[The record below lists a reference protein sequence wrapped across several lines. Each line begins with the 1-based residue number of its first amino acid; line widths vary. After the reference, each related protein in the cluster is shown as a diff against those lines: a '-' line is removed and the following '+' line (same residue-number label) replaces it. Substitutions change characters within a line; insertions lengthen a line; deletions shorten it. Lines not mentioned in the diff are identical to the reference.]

1 MAEKEFFYGT
11 SLTLESMKV
20 IAESIGV
27 GNLPDEAAKDL
38 AEDVSCRLK
47 HIIQDAANFMRHGK
61 RKKLLPHDINR
72 ALKIKNLEPIL
83 GFNGKENV
91 PFQSK
96 GNNDRVVYF
105 IEQKELDL
113 QDIISQAKGGS
124 FKKLPLDVTLRAHW
138 LSIEGVQPDVPE
150 NPAAAA
156 ATASIEPEIIA
167 SDSQEAELNPKPK
180 LTKIKEPS
188 EIIKKPQK
196 LRSVE
201 TVQVKELAVHE
212 LSVEQQLYYQKV
224 TEACMSNNEK
234 LRASALQSLSVD
246 PGLYEMLARMC
257 TFVAEGVKV
266 NVVDHNLPFLIYLMR
281 MVKALLDNPNL
292 YLDKYLHEIIPA
304 VMSCLVAKQ
313 LCVRPEIDNHWAL
326 RDFASRVLSQISRN
340 FNNSA
345 NNIQMRIIGVL
356 SQALTNNQTS
366 LASLY
371 SAIVGLCDLGLK
383 AIKNSVIPNIKF
395 ISRRIEITLEEAS
408 ASDSNAAGRI
418 KNALLKNVIPI
429 LKIVRSPPD
438 FLEEYK
444 QDYGY
449 LGQILYSAIA
459 KSRAQP
465 FKTVIN
471 ANQQQRSFSI
481 NKNQNQS
488 FVQYVQNSQTV
499 NSPQEEKS
507 YNFDSKSETPST
519 FEHQEEI

>member
-96 GNNDRVVYF
+96 
-105 IEQKELDL
+105 
-113 QDIISQAKGGS
+113 
-124 FKKLPLDVTLRAHW
+124 
-138 LSIEGVQPDVPE
+138 
-150 NPAAAA
+150 
-156 ATASIEPEIIA
+156 EPEIIA

-418 KNALLKNVIPI
+418 KNALLIFKFHFSPQKNVIPI